1 MSGLRQIYE
10 VAKRD
15 FVQRAK
21 SKAFLISLVVIV
33 GGLAAVG
40 PLIATE
46 AQPPEPYQVGVVG
59 SISPAVQTTMSQLA
73 AQLDRDVEVRTY
85 ASRDEMVEALE
96 DGSLSVGVDGREYV
110 WREEAN
116 GQLESI
122 LTASFAQAARTELAA
137 ELGLTPSDTASL
149 IQPITTT
156 STFLDPPEED
166 RVVRFIAAYFGMFL
180 LYIAIIMFGQFVM
193 VGVMEEKASRVVEV
207 VLSRVRAHQLLAGKV
222 IGIGLLGLIEL
233 VVVGGTAYA
242 VISLVDLPV
251 PDLPAIGLGVVLN
264 SVWWFILGFGFYSV
278 LYAALGA
285 TVSRQEDIQGVAFI
299 PLVFLLPAYLIAMI
313 AIEST
318 SPVIEVLAMLP
329 PFAPLVLP
337 VRMALGLAPWW
348 HVAIG
353 AVGVIIATLVMIR
366 FAGRI
371 YEGSLLRL
379 GAKVKLRDAWRA
391 SKQPTPA

>member
-1 MSGLRQIYE
+1 MSGFRQVFE

-15 FVQRAK
+15 FIQRAK

-40 PLIATE
+40 PLLAAE
-46 AQPPEPYQVGVVG
+46 AQPPAPYQIGIVG
-59 SISPAVQTTMSQLA
+59 SIESDVQTTMSQLA
-73 AQLDRDVEVRTY
+73 QQFERALEIRTLADRAAAE
-85 ASRDEMVEALE
+85 EALSAGE
-96 DGSLSVGVDGREYV
+96 LDVLVDGSELI
-110 WREEAN
+110 WREETN

-122 LTASFAQAARTELAA
+122 VTAAYAQAARSDLADD
-137 ELGLTPSDTASL
+137 LGLTQGDTATL

-156 STFLDPPEED
+156 STFLDPPDED

-180 LYIAIIMFGQFVM
+180 LYIAILMFGQFVM

-233 VVVGGTAYA
+233 VVVAGTAYG
-242 VISLVDLPV
+242 VVLMIDLPV
-251 PDLPAIGLGVVLN
+251 PDLPAIGLGVILN
-264 SVWWFILGFGFYSV
+264 AVWWFILGYGFYSV
-278 LYAALGA
+278 MYAALGA

-299 PLVFLLPAYLIAMI
+299 PLVFLLPAYVIAMV

-318 SPVIEVLAMLP
+318 STVIEVLAMLP

-348 HVAIG
+348 HVLIG
-353 AVGVIIATLVMIR
+353 VTGVVIATYFMIR
-366 FAGRI
+366 VAGRI

-379 GAKVKLRDAWRA
+379 GARVRLRDAWNAGR
-391 SKQPTPA
+391 QPTAA

>member
-15 FVQRAK
+15 FIQRAK
-21 SKAFLISLVVIV
+21 SKAFLISLLVIV
-33 GGLAAVG
+33 GGMVAVG
-40 PLIATE
+40 PLLAAE
-46 AQPPEPYQVGVVG
+46 AQPPEPYEVGVVG
-59 SISPAVQTTMSQLA
+59 SIEPDVQATMMQLA
-73 AQLDRDVEVRTY
+73 AQIEREVEIQTF
-85 ASRDEMVEALE
+85 ASRADAEEALE
-96 DGSLSVGVDGREYV
+96 AGRLSVGIDGYEYI
-110 WREEAN
+110 WRDEAN

-122 LTASFAQAARTELAA
+122 LTGSFAQSARANLAG
-137 ELGLTPSDTASL
+137 ELGLTAGDTAAL

-156 STFLDPPEED
+156 STFLNPPEED

-180 LYIAIIMFGQFVM
+180 LYIAILMFGQFVM

-207 VLSRVRAHQLLAGKV
+207 VLSRVRAPQLLAGKV

-233 VVVGGTAYA
+233 VVVAGTAYG
-242 VISLVDLPV
+242 VVLMIDLPI
-251 PDLPAIGLGVVLN
+251 PELPTIGLGVVLN
-264 SVWWFILGFGFYSV
+264 AVWWFILGFAFYSV

-299 PLVFLLPAYLIAMI
+299 PLVFLLPAYAIAMI

-318 SPVIEVLAMLP
+318 STVIEVLAMLP

-348 HVAIG
+348 HVVIG
-353 AVGVIIATLVMIR
+353 VAGVIVATYFMIR
-366 FAGRI
+366 VAGRI
-371 YEGSLLRL
+371 YEGSLLKI
-379 GAKVKLRDAWRA
+379 GAKVKIRDAWRA
-391 SKQPTPA
+391 GRQPSTA

>member
-1 MSGLRQIYE
+1 MSGFRQIYE

-15 FVQRAK
+15 FIQRAK
-21 SKAFLISLVVIV
+21 SKAFLVSLLVIV

-40 PLIATE
+40 PLLATE
-46 AQPPEPYQVGVVG
+46 VQPPKPYQVGVVG
-59 SISPAVQTTMSQLA
+59 TIAPDIQVTMSQLA
-73 AQLDRDVEVRTY
+73 AQVEREVVVRSFATRTD
-85 ASRDEMVEALE
+85 AEEALE
-96 DGSLSVGVDGREYV
+96 AGSLSVAIDGYEYI
-110 WREEAN
+110 WQEETN

-122 LTASFAQAARTELAA
+122 LTASFAQAARTDLAG
-137 ELGLTPSDTASL
+137 ELGLTAGDTAAL

-156 STFLDPPEED
+156 STFLNPPEED

-180 LYIAIIMFGQFVM
+180 LYIAILMFGQFVM

-222 IGIGLLGLIEL
+222 IGIGLLGLVEL
-233 VVVGGTAYA
+233 IVVAGTAYG
-242 VISLVDLPV
+242 VVLMVDLPI
-251 PDLPAIGLGVVLN
+251 PDLPSIGLGVVLN
-264 SVWWFILGFGFYSV
+264 AVWWFILGFGFYSV

-299 PLVFLLPAYLIAMI
+299 PLVFLLPAYAIAMI

-318 SPVIEVLAMLP
+318 STVIEVLAMLP

-353 AVGVIIATLVMIR
+353 VVGVILATYFMIR
-366 FAGRI
+366 VAGRI

-379 GAKVKLRDAWRA
+379 GARVKLRDAWKAGR
-391 SKQPTPA
+391 QPTPA

>member
-1 MSGLRQIYE
+1 MNGLRQIYE

-21 SKAFLISLVVIV
+21 SKAFLISLVVVI
-33 GGLAAVG
+33 GGMAAVG
-40 PLIATE
+40 PLIAAE
-46 AQPPEPYQVGVVG
+46 SQPPEPYRIGVVG
-59 SISPAVQTTMSQLA
+59 SIAPDVETAMSQLA
-73 AQLDRDVEVRTY
+73 SQVERDVVVRTF
-85 ASRDEMVEALE
+85 ATRTEAEEALE
-96 DGSLSVGVDGREYV
+96 DGQLSVALDGWELI
-110 WREEAN
+110 WQEETN

-122 LTASFAQAARTELAA
+122 VTASYAQAARADLAG
-137 ELGLTPSDTASL
+137 ELGLTAADTASL
-149 IQPITTT
+149 IQPVTTT
-156 STFLDPPEED
+156 STFLNPPGED

-180 LYIAIIMFGQFVM
+180 LYIAILMFGQFVM

-233 VVVGGTAYA
+233 VVIAGTAYA
-242 VISLVDLPV
+242 VVVTIDLPV
-251 PDLPAIGLGVVLN
+251 PDLPSIGLGVVLN
-264 SVWWFILGFGFYSV
+264 TVWWFILGFAFYSV

-299 PLVFLLPAYLIAMI
+299 PLVLLLPAYFIAMI

-318 SPVIEVLAMLP
+318 STAIEILAMLP

-348 HVAIG
+348 HVVIG
-353 AVGVIIATLVMIR
+353 VVGVIVATYFMIR

-379 GAKVKLRDAWRA
+379 GARVKLRDAWKAGR
-391 SKQPTPA
+391 QPTPA

>member
-1 MSGLRQIYE
+1 MSGFRQIYE

-33 GGLAAVG
+33 GGMAAVG
-40 PLIATE
+40 PLIAME
-46 AQPPEPYQVGVVG
+46 SQPPEPYQVGVVG
-59 SISPAVQTTMSQLA
+59 SINPDVQVTMSQLA
-73 AQLDRDVEVRTY
+73 DQVEREVEVSTY
-85 ASRDEMVEALE
+85 AGRVEVEEALE
-96 DGSLSVGVDGREYV
+96 AGLLSVGVDGFELI
-110 WREEAN
+110 WREETN

-122 LTASFAQAARTELAA
+122 LTGAFAQHARTELAG
-137 ELGLTPSDTASL
+137 ELGLTSSDTASL

-156 STFLDPPEED
+156 STFLNPPEED

-233 VVVGGTAYA
+233 VVVAGAAYGVVL
-242 VISLVDLPV
+242 VIDLPV
-251 PDLPAIGLGVVLN
+251 PDLPAIGLGVVVN
-264 SVWWFILGFGFYSV
+264 AIWWFILGFAFYSV

-299 PLVFLLPAYLIAMI
+299 PLVFLLPAYAIAMI

-318 SPVIEVLAMLP
+318 STLIEVLAMLP

-348 HVAIG
+348 HVLIG
-353 AVGVIIATLVMIR
+353 VVGVIVATYFMIR
-366 FAGRI
+366 IAGRI

-379 GAKVKLRDAWRA
+379 GARVKLRDAWRA
-391 SKQPTPA
+391 GRQPTTV

>member
-1 MSGLRQIYE
+1 MSSLRQVYE

-15 FVQRAK
+15 FIQRAK

-33 GGLAAVG
+33 GGLAAAG
-40 PLIATE
+40 PLLASE
-46 AQPPEPYQVGVVG
+46 AQQPRPYHVGVVG
-59 SISPAVQTTMSQLA
+59 SIDSTVQATMAELASQVE
-73 AQLDRDVEVRTY
+73 RDIQVRTY
-85 ASRDEMVEALE
+85 PTRADVEGALSE
-96 DGSLSVGVDGREYV
+96 GELSVGIDNFEYIWV
-110 WREEAN
+110 EETN

-122 LTASFAQAARTELAA
+122 LTSAFASAARSQLADD
-137 ELGLTPSDTASL
+137 LGLTPSETSAL

-156 STFLDPPEED
+156 STFLNPPEED
-166 RVVRFIAAYFGMFL
+166 QVVRFIAAYFGMFL

-233 VVVGGTAYA
+233 IVVAGTAYGVVL
-242 VISLVDLPV
+242 VIDLPV

-264 SVWWFILGFGFYSV
+264 AVWWFVLGFAFYSV

-299 PLVFLLPAYLIAMI
+299 PLVFLLPAYAIAMI

-337 VRMALGLAPWW
+337 VRMALGQGLAT
-348 HVAIG
+348 I
-353 AVGVIIATLVMIR
+353 VMIR
-366 FAGRI
+366 VAGRI
-371 YEGSLLRL
+371 YEGSLLSI
-379 GAKVKLRDAWRA
+379 GAKVKLRDAWKA
-391 SKQPTPA
+391 GSQPSAA